1 MFQNQQEFFN
11 MKFQITESDICH
23 MVYKAL
29 NEVLSESGEDFG
41 INVKGDLTED
51 DILKGEPLYHRP
63 NDGPDDNP
71 MGVINSL
78 MKYGFSREYT
88 GSNGGNMYGPGVY
101 NVYTLSSSNTHA
113 TGYGRLIVKSYLL
126 GGFKDF
132 LCFDKDLAKKYYGT
146 ENNAWWIG
154 NQIKQLFDEKTAN
167 DLLNRFG
174 PILRM
179 HTVHDPIKTSTI
191 AYRITEYLG
200 SKISSSKVRGI
211 VYAGGHDGCCAF
223 VRNFSDVIPY
233 AYSRD
238 NGRTW
243 VKAIT
248 KELIWRAGHDTDVN
262 ASLKKNKAFDD
273 TAEKSINGFVIT
285 YKKGKANYFEVAKNR
300 LISDTWFDYAGNF
313 NENGEAEASYNGH
326 SLLLQREDDGNIIA
340 QDQDE
345 GDYYSLDE
353 IPQMLSESIVKK
365 GLLDEGI
372 HVDNFDLAANLL
384 RITNPDDFYYVAIVK
399 RLKDNRDMYIP
410 RRHNPDT
417 RSNCIYLKSY
427 KISSPDDLKN
437 YRDEIINLCNQENAR
452 AMMTI
457 NPRSLKEVEAYVN
470 HCKQKG
476 LFHNREFEHA
486 AGQAK
491 DRNDRDNNWEEKR
504 PWGLIDNDIPDPE
517 AIKQL
522 DDLLKKFNLTPSATY
537 TTPNGGK
544 HYIMPN
550 RDAQHL
556 NFGAFEKYRPK
567 QHTRRNSDPM
577 VLFKGDAQMI
587 LYSNV

>member
-1 MFQNQQEFFN
+1 
-11 MKFQITESDICH
+11 MKFQITENDIRH
-23 MVYKAL
+23 MVCKAL
-29 NEVLSESGEDFG
+29 NEVLSESGEYFG
-41 INVKGDLTED
+41 LNVKGDLTED
-51 DILKGEPLYHRP
+51 DITKGEPLYHRP
-63 NDGPDDNP
+63 MDGPSDKP
-71 MGVINSL
+71 MATINSL
-78 MKYGFSREYT
+78 MKYGFSGEYT
-88 GSNGGNMYGPGVY
+88 GDNGGNMYGPGVY

-113 TGYGRLIVKSYLL
+113 RGYGHFIVKSYLL
-126 GGFKDF
+126 GGFQNF
-132 LCFDKDLAKKYYGT
+132 LCFDKDLAKKYYG
-146 ENNAWWIG
+146 EEDNAWWIG
-154 NQIKQLFDEKTAN
+154 NQIKYLFDKKTAT

-174 PILRM
+174 PSLRM
-179 HTVHDPIKTSTI
+179 HTVHNPIRTSTI
-191 AYRITEYLG
+191 AYNITKYLG
-200 SKISSSKVRGI
+200 EKINSSKVRGI
-211 VYAGGHDGCCAF
+211 VYAGGNDGCCAF
-223 VRNFSDVIPY
+223 VRNFSEVIPY
-233 AYSRD
+233 AYSTD
-238 NGRTW
+238 NGKTW
-243 VKAIT
+243 TKAIT
-248 KELIWRAGHDTDVN
+248 DNLIWRAGHDTDVN
-262 ASLKKNKAFDD
+262 VALGGNNEFDGV
-273 TAEKSINGFVIT
+273 AKRAINGFAIVS
-285 YKKGKANYFEVAKNR
+285 KKINGNLVFNYFEVSKSK

-313 NENGEAEASYNGH
+313 DENGCAEASYNGH
-326 SLLLQREDDGNIIA
+326 NLLLQREDNGSIVVIDPE
-340 QDQDE
+340 E
-345 GDYYSLDE
+345 GDYYSLNE
-353 IPQMLSESIVKK
+353 LPQMLSESIVKK

-384 RITNPDDFYYVAIVK
+384 RITSPDDFYYVAIVK

-410 RRHNPDT
+410 RRHDPDT

-427 KISSPDDLKN
+427 KISSQDDLQN

-550 RDAQHL
+550 RDAQHID
-556 NFGAFEKYRPK
+556 FRPFEKYRPK
-567 QHTRRNSDPM
+567 QHIRRNSDPM

>member
-1 MFQNQQEFFN
+1 
-11 MKFQITESDICH
+11 

-51 DILKGEPLYHRP
+51 DILKGEPVYHRP
-63 NDGPDDNP
+63 KDGPGDDP

-78 MKYGFSREYT
+78 MKYGFRREYT
-88 GSNGGNMYGPGVY
+88 GWNGGNMYGPGVY
-101 NVYTLSSSNTHA
+101 NVYKLASSNTHA
-113 TGYGRLIVKSYLL
+113 KGYGRFIVKSYLL
-126 GGFKDF
+126 GGYQDF
-132 LCFDKDLAKKYYGT
+132 LIFDIGLAKRYYGV
-146 ENNAWWIG
+146 ENDAWTIE
-154 NQIKQLFDEKTAN
+154 NQIRHLFDEKTAN
-167 DLLNRFG
+167 KMLSHFKARYGNRL
-174 PILRM
+174 PM
-179 HTVHDPIKTSTI
+179 HTADDAASGSRQSERTSTL
-191 AYRITEYLG
+191 ALSITQYLG
-200 SKISSSKVRGI
+200 EDIAKSKVRGI
-211 VYAGGHDGCCAF
+211 IYAGGHDGFCAF

-233 AYSRD
+233 AYSTD

-243 VKAIT
+243 TKAIT
-248 KELIWRAGHDTDVN
+248 KELIWRAGHDTDVD

-273 TAEKSINGFVIT
+273 TAERSINGFVIT
-285 YKKGKANYFEVAKNR
+285 YKNGKANYFEVAKNK

-313 NENGEAEASYNGH
+313 DENGEAEASYNGH

-340 QDQDE
+340 QDQEE

-384 RITNPDDFYYVAIVK
+384 RITNPDEFYYVAVVK

-517 AIKQL
+517 AIKEL

-556 NFGAFEKYRPK
+556 NFGPFEKYRPK